1 MDELYSN
8 YKNGNIFD
16 VVASKQHP
24 TPSESDPHP
33 LVIFRTATTMQLT
46 SFLIL
51 TCISLAA
58 ALPDFAMAPT
68 KLVTIQNAD
77 VPKFTKAWNDAAK
90 SYQAIKTAAPEWSSM
105 YSALVEYQKTGKD
118 VPEIATATDR
128 ITTYDTTPE
137 WYVHIYMVN

>member
-46 SFLIL
+46 SFL
-51 TCISLAA
+51 
-58 ALPDFAMAPT
+58 
-68 KLVTIQNAD
+68 TIQNAD